1 MSSGSDRG
9 THARPTLCALG
20 AAALLLVGAI
30 CGRAQDAPQ
39 ERTFS
44 QSKPAVEKALKS
56 LQPFT
61 AGRIPILDG
70 FARPGNLPMDRFQRA
85 YYQCTVEVLAS
96 GSAGSLVRV
105 RAKITAWYTDRTSS
119 GSGYRA
125 LPSNGRLETDLLD
138 RLSDALGESPSAF
151 EAGPPSRAPSPV
163 AHHPATAEPVV
174 SAPMPRLPA
183 SSLYGGLQVPTPG
196 SDPSASL
203 EGQTEAAEKRERDL
217 ASEAKGLEEI
227 LENQSHPD
235 NLAAVKK
242 TGTPVLESAK
252 ADAPVLFA
260 ATAGDEFEILDTSL
274 EWVHVRISGLS
285 RGWIRRASLEMP
297 GDQTVERQAIGGSRP
312 IAAAAFHVTAEQFA
326 PFPGDWVALRGKTV
340 KIVSVQKTNENA
352 KDPGPQARLEFAKAL
367 FTKEYPEA
375 SLASDGIVLIF
386 DSEDGGMVAAA
397 LPSLQQWKVGTLS
410 DEAFWRQCFFDPP
423 EAFTPSAN
431 R

>member
-1 MSSGSDRG
+1 MSSGS
-9 THARPTLCALG
+9 ARCARARNTFCALG
-20 AAALLLVGAI
+20 WAALLLAGAT
-30 CGRAQDAPQ
+30 CGRAQDTPQ

-56 LQPFT
+56 LQPFM

-70 FARPGNLPMDRFQRA
+70 FAHPGNLPMERFQRG

-105 RAKITAWYTDRTSS
+105 RAKITAWYTDRTPS

-138 RLSDALGESPSAF
+138 RLSDVLGESPPAV
-151 EAGPPSRAPSPV
+151 EAGKPSPESSPS
-163 AHHPATAEPVV
+163 ADHPATPQPTA

-183 SSLYGGLQVPTPG
+183 SSLYGGLKVPAPG
-196 SDPSASL
+196 SAPSTSL
-203 EGQTEAAEKRERDL
+203 EGQTEAAEKHERDL

-227 LENQSHPD
+227 LQNQSRPD

-242 TGTPVLESAK
+242 TGTPVLQSAK
-252 ADAPVLFA
+252 ADAPVLFS

-274 EWVHVRISGLS
+274 EWVHLRISGLS

-297 GDQTVERQAIGGSRP
+297 GDQNGERQASGGSRP
-312 IAAAAFHVTAEQFA
+312 VAAAFHVTGEQFA

-340 KIVSVQKTNENA
+340 KIVSVQRTDENA

-397 LPSLQQWKVGTLS
+397 LPSLQQWKVGALS
-410 DEAFWRQCFFDPP
+410 DDAFWRQCFFDPP
-423 EAFTPSAN
+423 EAFTSSAN

>member
-1 MSSGSDRG
+1 MSSGRERG
-9 THARPTLCALG
+9 TRSRPTFCALIG
-20 AAALLLVGAI
+20 ALLLIGAI
-30 CGRAQDAPQ
+30 CGRAQDTPQ

-61 AGRIPILDG
+61 AGRIPTLDG
-70 FARPGNLPMDRFQRA
+70 FARPGNLPMDRFQRG

-105 RAKITAWYTDRTSS
+105 RAKITAWYTDRSPS

-138 RLSDALGESPSAF
+138 RLSDVLGESPSAF
-151 EAGPPSRAPSPV
+151 EARPPAAA
-163 AHHPATAEPVV
+163 AHHPATAEPTV

-203 EGQTEAAEKRERDL
+203 QGQTEAAEKHERDL

-235 NLAAVKK
+235 SLAAVKK

-252 ADAPVLFA
+252 ADSPVLFA

-297 GDQTVERQAIGGSRP
+297 GDQTVERQAMGSSRP
-312 IAAAAFHVTAEQFA
+312 IDAAAFHVTAEQFA

-367 FTKEYPEA
+367 FSKEYPEA